1 MAQEKMDLDLEP
13 LPSSTTIEDNTL
25 RRSSSAPLINELR
38 NDSQVFQPDTLRARR
53 NSTTF
58 VGQPCLEEGMDLGN
72 RETIHEWE
80 VQTAIQITQSWKES
94 LNVGNNNLEKAPSP
108 ECSNL
113 TPASSATFLTGRT
126 GKQCFSPSLQACVS
140 CTGFLPSPIPSP
152 VRRFAI
158 SQSPINILRSSILG
172 PLKRKGEMVLE
183 HQPKRFFQD
192 TTNVV
197 SSGTTHMSDSNTW
210 TSAFGKSMGQL
221 FCRMSLSLGLP
232 HAFS

>member
-126 GKQCFSPSLQACVS
+126 GKVKWYLN
-140 CTGFLPSPIPSP
+140 
-152 VRRFAI
+152 I
-158 SQSPINILRSSILG
+158 SQRDFSKTQPTWFLLVLLTCLIVIRGGNFVPTLVRSFSSTCAWKEDRAG
-172 PLKRKGEMVLE
+172 PLTIRLLILAL
-183 HQPKRFFQD
+183 H
-192 TTNVV
+192 
-197 SSGTTHMSDSNTW
+197 
-210 TSAFGKSMGQL
+210 
-221 FCRMSLSLGLP
+221 LP
-232 HAFS
+232 G

>member
-126 GKQCFSPSLQACVS
+126 GKVKWYLN
-140 CTGFLPSPIPSP
+140 
-152 VRRFAI
+152 I
-158 SQSPINILRSSILG
+158 SQRDFSKTQPTWFLLVLLTCLIVIRGHQHLGRVWASYFVECPSVWVCLMRSPDKKLYLFGGSKTLKGPRRLLVMSTLITWLR
-172 PLKRKGEMVLE
+172 
-183 HQPKRFFQD
+183 
-192 TTNVV
+192 
-197 SSGTTHMSDSNTW
+197 
-210 TSAFGKSMGQL
+210 
-221 FCRMSLSLGLP
+221 
-232 HAFS
+232 

>member
-1 MAQEKMDLDLEP
+1 MAQEKMDLDLDP

-72 RETIHEWE
+72 RETMYEWE
-80 VQTAIQITQSWKES
+80 VQTAIQLTQSWKES

-113 TPASSATFLTGRT
+113 TPASSATSLTGRT
-126 GKQCFSPSLQACVS
+126 GKVKWYLN
-140 CTGFLPSPIPSP
+140 
-152 VRRFAI
+152 I
-158 SQSPINILRSSILG
+158 SQRDSSKTQPTCFLLVLLTCLIVICGGNFVPTLVRSFSSTCGAWKEDRAG
-172 PLKRKGEMVLE
+172 PLTIRLLILAL
-183 HQPKRFFQD
+183 H
-192 TTNVV
+192 
-197 SSGTTHMSDSNTW
+197 
-210 TSAFGKSMGQL
+210 
-221 FCRMSLSLGLP
+221 LP
-232 HAFS
+232 G